1 MRIYFQ
7 KIGTSLSTCMLRN
20 GEWWSIRHQFPGSIH
35 NSKSGP
41 TLNHEWPFWFPC
53 FTNWKVSYLTGVNLD
68 RSDTEVFV
76 AYSLPKSTHQ
86 KCEETTWTMDRTPEF
101 QETSINFSG
110 VWQGVLLLDVLSRCS
125 YALMKQSLY
134 VQLKVW
140 LLQRKCGVLVVG
152 RKKTCCKL
160 LSIRALC
167 CNWNSTGVGHDCP
180 VFS

>member
-1 MRIYFQ
+1 MRIYLQ

-20 GEWWSIRHQFPGSIH
+20 GKWWSIRHRFPGSIH

-68 RSDTEVFV
+68 RSDTEVLV

-86 KCEETTWTMDRTPEF
+86 KCEETTWTMDRTLEF

-110 VWQGVLLLDVLSRCS
+110 VWQGVIVVGCAVALLLCLDITSTIPICSAKSLTAAAEVRSASRWKEKNM
-125 YALMKQSLY
+125 L
-134 VQLKVW
+134 
-140 LLQRKCGVLVVG
+140 
-152 RKKTCCKL
+152 
-160 LSIRALC
+160 
-167 CNWNSTGVGHDCP
+167 
-180 VFS
+180 

>member
-76 AYSLPKSTHQ
+76 AYSLPKSTHGSHS
-86 KCEETTWTMDRTPEF
+86 WV
-101 QETSINFSG
+101 SG
-110 VWQGVLLLDVLSRCS
+110 DFYQFFWSVARCIVVGCAVALLLCLDETIPICSAKSLTAAAEVRSASRWKEKNM
-125 YALMKQSLY
+125 L
-134 VQLKVW
+134 
-140 LLQRKCGVLVVG
+140 
-152 RKKTCCKL
+152 
-160 LSIRALC
+160 
-167 CNWNSTGVGHDCP
+167 
-180 VFS
+180 